1 MPLSETPERG
11 IGLRYGWVPMRYEWF
26 IGLRYLKAKRKQTF
40 ISIITFISI
49 FGVALG
55 VWALIVVLSV
65 MSGFESTLK
74 EKILGTQ
81 AHLVILKASQEGF
94 EGHEEVLKK
103 AESVPGVVAAAPFV
117 FSQVM
122 LSSESA
128 VSGVVLKGIAPDQET
143 RVTDLGRNMKAG
155 SLLALKKGDEKE
167 GPAIILGSELAKH
180 LRVGVGDPIQVIS
193 PLGTMTPMGMMP
205 KMKRFVVGGLFHSG
219 MYEFDNTI
227 AYISVESAQRF
238 FGMGTQIT
246 GIEVR
251 VKDIY
256 KVKEIAREIRKRI
269 GFPFW
274 TKDWMEMNRNLFS
287 ALKLEKIAMFI
298 ILVLIVLVAAFNII
312 STLIMV
318 VMEKNK
324 DIAILK
330 SMGATSQGILRIF
343 VIEGLVIGV
352 VGTFLG
358 AIVGLVT
365 ALNLEKVTAFV
376 ENLFGFK
383 VLPTDVY
390 YIDKL
395 PSQVNPL
402 DVGLIILTAMLIS
415 LLATLYPS
423 WRASKLDPAEALRYE

>member
-1 MPLSETPERG
+1 
-11 IGLRYGWVPMRYEWF
+11 MRYEWF

-49 FGVALG
+49 VGVVVG
-55 VWALIVVLSV
+55 VMTLIVVLAV
-65 MSGFESTLK
+65 MSGFEKTLK

-81 AHLVILKASQEGF
+81 AHLTLLKAGQEGM
-94 EGHEEVLKK
+94 EHYEEVTKK
-103 AESVPGVVAAAPFV
+103 VGEVKGVISAAPV
-117 FSQVM
+117 IYSQVM
-122 LSSESA
+122 LSSELN
-128 VSGVVLKGIAPDQET
+128 VSGVVLKGIDPDLEGK
-143 RVTDLGRNMKAG
+143 VTELAHNMKVG
-155 SLLALKKGDEKE
+155 RLQDLKGESDSP
-167 GPAIILGSELAKH
+167 GIILGVELAKQ
-180 LRVGVGDPIQVIS
+180 LGVSPNDAIQVIS

-205 KMKRFVVGGLFHSG
+205 KMKRFRVKGIFYSG
-219 MYEFDNTI
+219 MYEFDNTF
-227 AYISVESAQRF
+227 AYISIESAQRF
-238 FGMGTQIT
+238 FNMDSRVT
-246 GIEVR
+246 GIEI
-251 VKDIY
+251 KTDEIY
-256 KVKEIAREIRKRI
+256 KVKEIGKEIRQKL

-274 TKDWMEMNRNLFS
+274 TKDWMEMNRNLFT
-287 ALKLEKIAMFI
+287 ALKLEKVAMFI

-330 SMGATSQGILRIF
+330 SMGAPPKGILKIF

-352 VGTFLG
+352 VGTVLG
-358 AIVGLVT
+358 AILGLVI
-365 ALNLEKVTAFV
+365 ALNLEKVSGFV

-383 VLPTDVY
+383 FLPRDVY

-402 DVGLIILTAMLIS
+402 DVGLIMMTAILIT